1 MTKRSTIKMN
11 IRIILLGIAAMV
23 TVVACKK
30 EYDAPPVRTIPVG
43 QILTVAGLRGLYDG
57 VPVHFGGDSSV
68 YAVVTAD
75 EQNGNLY
82 KNIYVQDHTGAII
95 LRLLN
100 SGGLYQGDSIRIY
113 LPGCVLSNY
122 RGMLQLDSV
131 DVDNNTVKQATGVV
145 KLPQVVSIAQI
156 NQVYTPY
163 WAHPLQGKLI
173 KLEGVQFVDG
183 EAGTATW
190 ADAVGQTTVN
200 RTLQDCNGGTVIV
213 RNSGF
218 SNFAADTLPQGKGS
232 FIGVLGS
239 FDATSQLFVRDV
251 NEAQMTGPRCGESS
265 CIPEASLSEGFGS
278 VVDGAELNIECW
290 LNILIGGS
298 GNWKGV
304 VSGSEFFAEAKPP
317 SFSPNEIW
325 LISPPVQY
333 TPGMALNFK
342 TALGTVWQHD
352 GLSVMITTNTNLN
365 NGTDVTNATW
375 TPITGATL
383 ASNGSTI
390 STWILSGA
398 IGLNSYLSDGDNFRI
413 GFKYVGNGTSGA
425 NQATRFRIDDVTIQ

>member
-1 MTKRSTIKMN
+1 MRIRTIAFTFAVA
-11 IRIILLGIAAMV
+11 LLA
-23 TVVACKK
+23 VACKK
-30 EYDAPPVRTIPVG
+30 EYDAPPVRTIPTG
-43 QILTVAGLRGLYDG
+43 QILTVADLRGLYDG
-57 VPVHFGGDSSV
+57 APVHFGGDSSV

-145 KLPQVVSIAQI
+145 KQPQVVSIAQV

-163 WAHPLQGKLI
+163 WDHPLQGKLI

-190 ADAVGQTTVN
+190 ADAVGQGTVN
-200 RTLQDCNGGTVIV
+200 RNLQDCNGSSVIV

-232 FIGVLGS
+232 FVGVLGS
-239 FDATSQLFVRDV
+239 FDATSQLFVRNV
-251 NEAQMTGPRCGESS
+251 SEAQLTGPRCGESA
-265 CIPEASLSEGFGS
+265 CTPEASISESFAT
-278 VVDGAELNIECW
+278 VINNTDLNIECW
-290 LNILIGGS
+290 LNIFTAGS
-298 GNWKGV
+298 RKWKGM
-304 VSGSEFFAEAKPP
+304 VSGPDNYTEAKPS
-317 SFSPNEIW
+317 SFDATAELW
-325 LISPPVQY
+325 LITPPVQY

-342 TALGTVWQHD
+342 SALGSAWQHD
-352 GLSVMITTNTNLN
+352 GLSVMVTTDINLN
-365 NGTDVTNATW
+365 DGGDVANATW
-375 TPITGATL
+375 TPVTGATL
-383 ASNGSTI
+383 ATNGTTVA
-390 STWILSGA
+390 TWIPSGPV
-398 IGLNSYLSDGDNFRI
+398 GLNPFLTAGDNFRI
-413 GFKYVGNGTSGA
+413 GFKYVGSGSGG
-425 NQATRFRIDDVTIQ
+425 QATPYRIDDVTIQ